1 MRRFGVEIMALLL
14 ALLLMPGVSWAAMQ
28 MPLHIHEAWV
38 RPAPEVA
45 PVRAA
50 YAVLENHS
58 PQTLVLDQV
67 RSAAFGAIE
76 IHEMHE
82 VDGVLQMRPRAQLEI
97 APGQRMELKPGGL
110 HLMLFRPQGALEA
123 GTTIEIEFW
132 GEGQLLGHGRFLLR
146 AAD

>member
-1 MRRFGVEIMALLL
+1 MSRFGVETIALLL
-14 ALLLMPGVSWAAMQ
+14 ALGMSQASAQP
-28 MPLHIHEAWV
+28 PLQVREAWV

-50 YAVLENHS
+50 YAVLENS
-58 PQTLVLDQV
+58 GTQTLVLDQL
-67 RSAAFGAIE
+67 RSEAFGAIE

-82 VDGVLQMRPRAQLEI
+82 HDGVLKMRPRAQLEI
-97 APGQRMELKPGGL
+97 APGQRLELKPGGL

>member
-14 ALLLMPGVSWAAMQ
+14 ALLLMPGVPWAAMQ

-50 YAVLENHS
+50 YAVLENHG

-82 VDGVLQMRPRAQLEI
+82 LDGVLKMRPRPHLEI
-97 APGQRMELKPGGL
+97 APGQRLELKPGGL
-110 HLMLFRPQGALEA
+110 HLMLFRPRA
-123 GTTIEIEFW
+123 GLADASLIEIEFL
-132 GEGQLLGHGRFLLR
+132 GQGRVLGRGRFER
-146 AAD
+146 RTAD